1 MASSLTFVRVVTVL
15 GLGIVLLLQGCS
27 SLRWAGGYAGEDF
40 QITPSYD
47 PNEIAID
54 SPSYY
59 YHTVQ
64 PGETLSSIA
73 QRYGR
78 TWRDL
83 ASWNNLSPPY
93 TLEIGRK
100 LLVTGTS
107 NVTAYP
113 IPPAPIVTPAP
124 NMSSKSIRE
133 SAASYGQ
140 YVVQPGDTV
149 YRLSQRSG
157 YTVSQLMSW
166 NGLATSQSL
175 RAGQRFWLSP
185 PNSSSSMT
193 MKQVATPAT
202 ISSPPARNSSNTH
215 VVVGGDT
222 VYSVAR
228 RYGNTP
234 NQIIAWNGLTPP
246 YRLTIG
252 STLRVNGSNTSPQMR
267 SFNDSTPMVA
277 KSSRRYHTVTR
288 GQTVYRIA
296 KMYGCS
302 EYELMVSNKL
312 SKPILRD
319 QQKLDVS
326 SCANSRSD
334 ATPYS
339 SSLVAQSLPSAG
351 NLTFHTVKSGE
362 TLESIAKMHG
372 ITLHEIALS
381 NGIGSPYGIYPGQSL
396 KITSR

>member
-133 SAASYGQ
+133 SAASSGQ

-202 ISSPPARNSSNTH
+202 TSSPPARNSSNTH

-267 SFNDSTPMVA
+267 SFNDSTPLIA

>member
-1 MASSLTFVRVVTVL
+1 
-15 GLGIVLLLQGCS
+15 
-27 SLRWAGGYAGEDF
+27 
-40 QITPSYD
+40 
-47 PNEIAID
+47 
-54 SPSYY
+54 
-59 YHTVQ
+59 
-64 PGETLSSIA
+64 
-73 QRYGR
+73 
-78 TWRDL
+78 
-83 ASWNNLSPPY
+83 
-93 TLEIGRK
+93 
-100 LLVTGTS
+100 
-107 NVTAYP
+107 
-113 IPPAPIVTPAP
+113 
-124 NMSSKSIRE
+124 
-133 SAASYGQ
+133 
-140 YVVQPGDTV
+140 VQPGDTV

-202 ISSPPARNSSNTH
+202 TSSPPARNSSNTH

-267 SFNDSTPMVA
+267 SFNDSTPLIA

>member
-15 GLGIVLLLQGCS
+15 GLGIILLLQGCS
-27 SLRWAGGYAGEDF
+27 SFRLGGYAGENY
-40 QITPSYD
+40 QITPTYD
-47 PNEIAID
+47 PNEISMD
-54 SPSYY
+54 SSSYY

-78 TWRDL
+78 NWRDL
-83 ASWNNLSPPY
+83 ASWNNLSTPY

-100 LLVTGTS
+100 LLVTRTSDATAYSTTS
-107 NVTAYP
+107 NSVVTSSP
-113 IPPAPIVTPAP
+113 R
-124 NMSSKSIRE
+124 MSIESMQKSADSSGE
-133 SAASYGQ
+133 

-149 YRLSQRSG
+149 YALSRRSG

-193 MKQVATPAT
+193 IQRVATPAT
-202 ISSPPARNSSNTH
+202 TSSPPARNSSNNH

-234 NQIIAWNGLTPP
+234 DQIIAWNGLTPP

-252 STLRVNGSNTSPQMR
+252 SVLRVDGTASSP
-267 SFNDSTPMVA
+267 STYSSLNYSTPV
-277 KSSRRYHTVTR
+277 KSGSRYHTVTR

-302 EYELMVSNKL
+302 EYELMVSNGL

-319 QQKLDVS
+319 KQKLDVS
-326 SCANSRSD
+326 CANRRSD
-334 ATPYS
+334 ATSYN

-351 NLTFHTVKSGE
+351 NLGFHTVKSGE
-362 TLESIAKMHG
+362 TLETIAKMYG
-372 ITLHEIALS
+372 ITSHELALS
-381 NGIGSPYGIYPGQSL
+381 NGIGSPYTVYPGHQL

>member
-1 MASSLTFVRVVTVL
+1 MASSLTFVRVVTVFS
-15 GLGIVLLLQGCS
+15 LGIVLLLQGCS
-27 SLRWAGGYAGEDF
+27 SLRWAGGYAGENY
-40 QITPSYD
+40 QITPAYD
-47 PNEIAID
+47 PNEISMD
-54 SPSYY
+54 SSSYY

-64 PGETLSSIA
+64 PGETVSSIA

-78 TWRDL
+78 NWHDL
-83 ASWNNLSPPY
+83 ATWNNLRTPY
-93 TLEIGRK
+93 TLEIGQK

-107 NVTAYP
+107 VTPYST
-113 IPPAPIVTPAP
+113 TPAP
-124 NMSSKSIRE
+124 VVSPPRTYTQFTQKP
-133 SAASYGQ
+133 AASSGE
-140 YVVQPGDTV
+140 YVVQPGNTV
-149 YRLSQRSG
+149 YSLSKRSG
-157 YTVSQLMSW
+157 YSVSQLMSW
-166 NGLATSQSL
+166 NGLTSPQSL
-175 RAGQRFWLSP
+175 RVGQRFWLSP

-202 ISSPPARNSSNTH
+202 SSPPARNSSNTH